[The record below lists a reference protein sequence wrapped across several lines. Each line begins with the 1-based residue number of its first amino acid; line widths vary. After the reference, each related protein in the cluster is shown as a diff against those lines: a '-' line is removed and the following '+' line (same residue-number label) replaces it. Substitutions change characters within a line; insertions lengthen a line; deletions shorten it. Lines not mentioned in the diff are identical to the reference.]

1 MTSFVPA
8 TKDLQRQW
16 RSRLFFHLDGLALS
30 GVVPVLDVSGVL
42 EEVLQTGGDVDE
54 LASLFGAN
62 PGYLNVGLRML
73 CSQGILD
80 AHYGEDKVTYVPHK
94 DADVAHWARDRHL
107 YALGRSWLEHSV
119 GMWNRPQEPLSAEA
133 LSVMRALLGAV
144 MSGGGLADHTAGQTL
159 SLEQRL
165 RVHLE
170 GALVAPW
177 LVMLG
182 TAFGTEAMTSWDDV
196 SRASAQLHPQLQE
209 AWSEVMHALGWSDS
223 QVGAFFLQRAAA
235 YGVTTSYTQTFLWAK
250 ELLLGEGSWL
260 WRTEPGEAEIHVD
273 RTLNVWG
280 SGGAHKAYFSHL
292 DEVIKDVFNAPL
304 EEQPLGLCDMGC
316 GNGALLL
323 HMREVIESDTLRGQ
337 HLDTHPLMLVGAD
350 FNQEALVATA
360 DHFRQKGVKG
370 HFIWGDIGDPD
381 RLALDLYELHG
392 VRLGDL
398 MSVRSFLDH
407 NRVYNP
413 PIIDRPEAPVSSGAF
428 AFRGKRLKLRNV
440 EQSLKEHLM
449 KWSPYV
455 AQHGLLM
462 IELHTVAPENAR
474 LMQGK
479 LPATAYDA
487 THGFSDQ
494 YILEIPVF
502 DAMAAEAGLEMQT
515 EHSRTFPSSLP
526 ATVSLRFFRA

>member
-1 MTSFVPA
+1 MRSFQPA
-8 TKDLQRQW
+8 TKDQQRQW

-30 GVVPVLDVSGVL
+30 GVVPVLDLSGVL

-54 LASLFGAN
+54 LAALFGAN
-62 PGYLNVGLRML
+62 AGYLNVGLRML

-80 AHYGEDKVTYVPHK
+80 AHFGDDKVTYIPHK
-94 DADVAHWARDRHL
+94 DADVAHWASERKL
-107 YALGRSWLEHSV
+107 YALGRAWMEHSV
-119 GMWNRPQEPLSAEA
+119 GMWNAPQTPMSPDA
-133 LSVMRALLGAV
+133 LQAMRALMEEVVQSPAEDVSVPGDV
-144 MSGGGLADHTAGQTL
+144 
-159 SLEQRL
+159 SLQSRL
-165 RVHLE
+165 RMHLE

-177 LVMLG
+177 MVMLG
-182 TAFGTEAMTSWDDV
+182 TAFGTDAMTSWDDV
-196 SRASAQLHPQLQE
+196 ERATSQLHPELQE
-209 AWSEVMHALGWSDS
+209 AWGEVMHALEWADTE
-223 QVGAFFLQRAAA
+223 VGAFFLERAAA

-280 SGGAHKAYFSHL
+280 SGGAHKAYFTHL
-292 DEVIKDVFNAPL
+292 DKVVKEVFDAPL
-304 EEQPLGLCDMGC
+304 ESQPKGLCDMGC

-323 HMREVIESDTLRGQ
+323 HLREVIETQTLRGQ

-381 RLALDLYELHG
+381 RLALDLFEMHG

-407 NRVYNP
+407 NRIYNE
-413 PIIDRPEAPVSSGAF
+413 PIIDRPETPLSSGAF

-462 IELHTVAPENAR
+462 IELHTVAPDNAR
-474 LMQGK
+474 AMQGK

-502 DAMAAEAGLEMQT
+502 DAMAAEAGLAIQSD
-515 EHSRTFPSSLP
+515 HSRTFPSSLP

>member
-1 MTSFVPA
+1 MNSFPPV

-16 RSRLFFHLDGLALS
+16 RSRLFFHLDGLAMS
-30 GVVPVLDVSGVL
+30 GVIPVLDGSGVL
-42 EEVLQTGGDVDE
+42 KEVIQSGGDVDE

-80 AHYGEDKVTYVPHK
+80 AHYGEDKVTYIPLK
-94 DADVAHWARDRHL
+94 NPDVTGWTQNRHL
-107 YALGRSWLEHSV
+107 YQRGRAWLEQSV
-119 GMWNRPQEPLSAEA
+119 GMWNRPQQPLSGEA
-133 LSVMRALLGAV
+133 MSVMRSLLGEVVSAERI
-144 MSGGGLADHTAGQTL
+144 GDQTTNQML
-159 SLEQRL
+159 SLDQRL

-170 GALVAPW
+170 GALMAPW
-177 LVMLG
+177 MVMLG
-182 TAFGTEAMTSWDDV
+182 TAFGTEAMKSWDDV
-196 SRASAQLHPQLQE
+196 SQATTQLHPQLQE
-209 AWSEVMHALGWSDS
+209 AWREVMDALSWTDSALG
-223 QVGAFFLQRAAA
+223 GFFLQRAAA
-235 YGVTTSYTQTFLWAK
+235 YGVTTSYTQTFLWTN
-250 ELLLGEGSWL
+250 ELLFGDGSWL
-260 WRTEPGEAEIHVD
+260 WRNGPGKAEIHVD

-280 SGGAHKAYFSHL
+280 SGGAHQAYFSHL
-292 DEVIKDVFNAPL
+292 DQVVKDVFNAPL
-304 EEQPLGLCDMGC
+304 DEQPLGLCDMGC

-323 HMREVIESDTLRGQ
+323 HMRKVIESDTLRGS
-337 HLDTHPLMLVGAD
+337 HLDEWPLMLVGAD

-381 RLALDLYELHG
+381 QLALDLYERHG

-398 MSVRSFLDH
+398 MNVRSFLDH
-407 NRVYNP
+407 NRIYNP
-413 PIIDRPEAPVSSGAF
+413 PIIDRPEEPVSSGAF
-428 AFRGKRLKLRNV
+428 SFRGERLKLRNV

-455 AQHGLLM
+455 AQHGLLI
-462 IELHTVAPENAR
+462 IELHTVAPENAI

-502 DAMAAEAGLEMQT
+502 DSMAAEAGLDMQM